1 MKTASNEDPTWLPL
15 CFVVALAVLAPFIA
29 RGHAADFQGNYL
41 AAQQLSKT
49 TFISGKVQCD
59 PPYLPI
65 CQPAFP
71 MATFGGGGRGE
82 GALLIPNRTIIVRH
96 DQLSHFGFISS
107 VFGRAMVCVLARK
120 PSRATIPIAK
130 SN

>member
-1 MKTASNEDPTWLPL
+1 MRTLPL
-15 CFVVALAVLAPFIA
+15 CFVAALAVLAPFIA

-41 AAQQLSKT
+41 AAQQLCKT

-59 PPYLPI
+59 PLYFRI

-71 MATFGGGGRGE
+71 MATFGGGGRG
-82 GALLIPNRTIIVRH
+82 GGLLIPNRTIIVRH
-96 DQLSHFGFISS
+96 DQLSHFGVISS

-120 PSRATIPIAK
+120 LSRAKIPMAK